1 MRVQTCL
8 APGREDRLG
17 GLLREHPALLE
28 GGKKTGF
35 GISRSLFQFLIP
47 VDRLPAVLVGDG
59 ELLAAVTTAGG
70 EHAAAVGGSH
80 AGAEAVL
87 VHALAVG
94 GLKCSF
100 HRIYLLYFC

>member
-1 MRVQTCL
+1 MTQVFD
-8 APGREDRLG
+8 GGSMKNRL
-17 GLLREHPALLE
+17 RN
-28 GGKKTGF
+28 
-35 GISRSLFQFLIP
+35 SRSLFQFLMS

-59 ELLAAVTTAGG
+59 ELLAAVTTTGG
-70 EHAAAVGGSH
+70 GHAAAVGGGH

>member
-1 MRVQTCL
+1 MKS
-8 APGREDRLG
+8 RL
-17 GLLREHPALLE
+17 R
-28 GGKKTGF
+28 
-35 GISRSLFQFLIP
+35 ISRSLLQFLMS
-47 VDRLPAVLVGDG
+47 VDGLPAVLVGDG
-59 ELLAAVTTAGG
+59 EFLAAVTTTGG
-70 EHAAAVGGSH
+70 EHAAAVGGGH

>member
-1 MRVQTCL
+1 MTQVFD
-8 APGREDRLG
+8 GGSMKSRL
-17 GLLREHPALLE
+17 R
-28 GGKKTGF
+28 
-35 GISRSLFQFLIP
+35 ISRSLLQFLMS
-47 VDRLPAVLVGDG
+47 VDGLPAVLVGDG
-59 ELLAAVTTAGG
+59 ELLAAVTTTGG
-70 EHAAAVGGSH
+70 EHAAAVGGGH